1 MATLPTE
8 QIVLAQTN
16 NQSQGYRPRLVEFY
30 GYEGEDFR
38 HFQEL
43 LDSYLVLSNTH
54 SDARKLAILRSQL
67 RRAAKMYFEKVI
79 LKDRPQVTYDEAIEL
94 LKNYYITPE
103 LIQNYELEFNEMA
116 QGEQE
121 HPQIF
126 LARLREAADL
136 ANITSE
142 AVIESRYRAGLL
154 KEIKLFCIQ
163 SSARNFQDW
172 VTHSEGWWN
181 ANRPRKI
188 AMVDNPFIPRN
199 VNNALI
205 YHDDNYHSHHT
216 INNHNIELIDAGER
230 PTQIIPLNDLHP
242 HGVLDTG
249 ITNHHAIN
257 GSQQLS
263 TLEVTRNNYHAQ
275 TYPQQARKNKVNYHN
290 QVNEQQN
297 LVDLIQQTIR
307 NELNNQQQQPPARNY
322 NRRNRY
328 QDNYQNYNQNGN
340 LGGHSNN
347 GYNNNGYNNNYP
359 CNNYN
364 NQGWNKNSYSHPP
377 YRSQHPQQNGQSN
390 NQNLN
395 KSINNHPHNLNALL
409 TQNEIYPT
417 DYTHDLF
424 AAVRPDFPPEVTT
437 ANPYEK
443 PIKSTR
449 ERGRRTTTKA
459 KSKEN
464 NMIATQPMVTP
475 PPIATQPYIAAQ
487 PIAAATQPTVTL
499 QPEAMETDQRTI
511 QKNTKSKTLRKK
523 TKAPPLEY
531 DIVSDVM
538 NQKADISFKNLIV
551 AAPALGRKLAAASR
565 PKRIPVE
572 VGNHEETMAMIE
584 DEEINTTAVSYK
596 NKKAELEITF
606 LRKTSSVPKISSYTQ
621 GYEKPVSLTNSEQ
634 AKHVHFEDELQDEDS
649 SDQDDES
656 TEEEDSAEE
665 ELEDEQTETLLLL
678 ENEKEDDIQA
688 INQGTDILLEAPQNG
703 LTVPSSTSK
712 TIWIKKPKNE
722 QRNLIYNLEITNP
735 KVINSMGC
743 FDSCLNLI
751 TNRKSLEIRIFN
763 RSPTDMS
770 FDPGEEIGII
780 EKISPESDTIIQA
793 YELDSS
799 PQLCMIET
807 TEFALENEMENNN
820 KLLESEKY
828 KKLDIGMLDA
838 ETMRNLRKLLKKYEN
853 IFDWDNNTIGRT
865 NLLKHKITIKED
877 TMPISH
883 RPYRISPLEAEHL
896 QKELDKYCKLG
907 VIEPSNSPWAA
918 PVILVKKKNG
928 EYRMVIDYRKL
939 NAVTKKDA
947 YPLPRIDDL
956 LDTLGK
962 AKVFSALD
970 MRAGFHQV
978 PMEEDSKELTAFTTK
993 YGTYHYNT
1001 LPMGLVNSPATFQRL
1016 IDLCFR
1022 PLINQCLVAYIDDL
1036 NVYSLNKHEHLQH
1049 LEQVFQCV
1057 QIANLKLNPEKCFF
1071 FKDHLKFLGYIVTK
1085 EGLQTDP
1092 SKIQKIVEYPQPKTI
1107 KQVRGFLGIAS
1118 YYRRFIKNFAAIA
1131 RPLHDQTKTTKKVP
1145 WTNETTESFELL
1157 KRALTSTPILS
1168 RPDFNK
1174 PFILI
1179 TDASK
1184 LGLGAILTQ
1193 LDDNGYE
1200 HPVIYASRGLKSTES
1215 NYAPTKLECLAVIWA
1230 VKLFRPYVLGKKFTI
1245 ITDHS
1250 ALNGLLKTPN
1260 PTGIIARWITILSEY
1275 EFEIKYRPGRV
1286 NESADF
1292 LSRLGY

>member
-103 LIQNYELEFNEMA
+103 LIQNYELEFNEMT

-126 LARLREAADL
+126 LSRLREAADL

-230 PTQIIPLNDLHP
+230 PTQVIPLNELHP

-347 GYNNNGYNNNYP
+347 SYNNNGYNNNYP
-359 CNNYN
+359 RNNYN

-475 PPIATQPYIAAQ
+475 PPIATQRHIVAQ
-487 PIAAATQPTVTL
+487 PIAVATQPTVTL

-853 IFDWDNNTIGRT
+853 IFDWDNNTIGHT

-1145 WTNETTESFELL
+1145 WTNKTTESFESL
-1157 KRALTSTPILS
+1157 KRALTTTPILS